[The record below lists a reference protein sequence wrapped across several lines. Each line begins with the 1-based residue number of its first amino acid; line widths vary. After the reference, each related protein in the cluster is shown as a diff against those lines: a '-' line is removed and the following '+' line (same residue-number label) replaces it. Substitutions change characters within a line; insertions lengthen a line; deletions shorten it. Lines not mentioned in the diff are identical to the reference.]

1 MMFPVEVRYL
11 NISWSDKDTVSK
23 IEASLD
29 AVDVENTSFG
39 GQIETTTYPKNDYTY
54 IGFRI
59 GDAIVDH
66 TPYFI
71 LNGDARQELVPWRK
85 PGTQEVWWIA
95 GGSWD
100 ARRKVYNSDLFNR
113 AGRFELI
120 IQQQKLLIQNQTLNF
135 TISELEYYLTDFKN
149 TLWMLI
155 LDTNSSAKG
164 RIEKTVP
171 DIFDD
176 AALALFFD
184 FVESVENVLKKPGM
198 VLKETQEILPRRSV
212 RPVPRTFRE
221 FITRPTAKALA
232 SRAYFESYDTPENRF
247 IHYCVKRVSYIL
259 SSLSRIAAAQCSA
272 YTTRIEQ
279 EKEWMERFGQATTKR
294 VDARVY
300 DNEIAKLERDLQQ
313 LSRDLNS
320 LALNQQQISYPAGH
334 KSGSY
339 VIQLGKLYGNSSSSF
354 FVEKLDGK
362 KHHDPYL
369 VAKFPED
376 FEISGFQKLLMDS
389 ELEVTGRYLKSI
401 ERTQA
406 GKKYYQ
412 LEFLQVKSV
421 ALQNHSFQRQIRQ
434 LTDGRKKLELGNWLS
449 PMTGEEIQ
457 GRDMQNRMAVQKIR
471 SLEKSKTK
479 MSKIS
484 EAYPGLIKRLR
495 TVELFFTEHSIKSQ
509 SHCTHSMVF
518 VQNPTYAAARRFHSK
533 ISNLNGLDETVLN
546 SLMTVEEIGL
556 RDLPNLYESWCL
568 LQIIRVLTEVFGFE
582 PDKVWQSALI
592 NAVLK
597 VKQPKD
603 VEINLKAPDFQQRI
617 VLTYEKVLASGKRPD
632 FVIDLFSGHDRQSG
646 YFPAQTDVARLVLD
660 AKFRGELTEAEL
672 QKLVSDLYKEKN
684 YAEDGKNQVFIIHPV
699 ADVIDSPT
707 SPLAWGGACDYGQSH
722 QINHR
727 HGGIFLS
734 PSLKH
739 FGTRDNLQ
747 RLIGMF
753 LQQNSVTE
761 LIEPRNSLQKDCRSN
776 LSCISCGNTTRGSLE
791 ISHSQTQA
799 GNDKWDIKCKGCGL
813 LSKKTMCVLCKQT
826 LFKNG
831 PQWTYHRTR
840 AEQMSNVVCPKCET
854 FL

>member
-1 MMFPVEVRYL
+1 MFPVEVRYL

-23 IEASLD
+23 LEASRD
-29 AVDVENTSFG
+29 AVDVAG
-39 GQIETTTYPKNDYTY
+39 GQIETTTYPKNGYTY

-59 GDAIVDH
+59 SDAIVDH
-66 TPYFI
+66 TPYFV

-95 GGSWD
+95 SGSWD
-100 ARRKVYNSDLFNR
+100 TRGKIYNSQLFNR

-120 IQQQKLLIQNQTLNF
+120 IQQQKLRIHNQTLNF
-135 TISELEYYLTDFKN
+135 TISEMEYYLADFKN

-184 FVESVENVLKKPGM
+184 FVESAENVLKKPGM
-198 VLKETQEILPRRSV
+198 VLKETQASLPRRSV

-221 FITRPTAKALA
+221 YITRPTAKTLT

-259 SSLSRIAAAQCSA
+259 SSLSRIAAAQSSA
-272 YTTRIEQ
+272 YNTRIEQ
-279 EKEWMERFGQATTKR
+279 EKEWMRHFGQATTKR

-300 DNEIAKLERDLQQ
+300 DNEIAKLKGDLEQ
-313 LSRDLNS
+313 LCRDLNS
-320 LALNQQQISYPAGH
+320 LALNQEQISYQAGH
-334 KSGSY
+334 ESGRY
-339 VIQLGKLYGNSSSSF
+339 MIQLGKPYGNSSSSF
-354 FVEKLDGK
+354 FVEKLDGNK
-362 KHHDPYL
+362 YRNPYL
-369 VAKFPED
+369 VAKFPLD
-376 FEISGFQKLLMDS
+376 FDISGFQKLLMDS
-389 ELEVTGRYLKSI
+389 ELEVTGRYKKSR
-401 ERTQA
+401 ERSQA
-406 GKKYYQ
+406 GKEYYQ
-412 LEFLQVKSV
+412 LEFLEVQSV

-434 LTDGRKKLELGNWLS
+434 LTDGRKKLELGNWMS
-449 PMTGEEIQ
+449 PMTGEELQ
-457 GRDMQNRMAVQKIR
+457 GRDMQNRMSGQKIR
-471 SLEKSKTK
+471 SLEILQTK
-479 MSKIS
+479 MLKIS
-484 EAYPGLIKRLR
+484 KAYPGLIKRLH
-495 TVELFFTEHSIKSQ
+495 TLESFFNEHRIKSQ
-509 SHCTHSMVF
+509 SHCPHSMVF
-518 VQNPTYAAARRFHSK
+518 LQNPTYAAARKFHSK
-533 ISNLNGLDETVLN
+533 ISTLNGLDEAVLN
-546 SLMTVEEIGL
+546 SLLTVEEIGL
-556 RDLPNLYESWCL
+556 IDLPNLYERWCL

-582 PDKVWQSALI
+582 PEKAWQSALI

-597 VKQPKD
+597 GPKD
-603 VEINLKAPDFQQRI
+603 VEINLKAPGFQQRI
-617 VLTYEKVLASGKRPD
+617 ILTYEKVLASGKRPD
-632 FVIDLFSGHDRQSG
+632 FVIDLFTYDDRLSGDSS
-646 YFPAQTDVARLVLD
+646 AQAEVARLVLD
-660 AKFRGELTEAEL
+660 AKFKGELTETEF
-672 QKLVSDLYKEKN
+672 QKLVSNLYKEKN
-684 YAEDGKNQVFIIHPV
+684 YAEDSKNQVFIIHPV
-699 ADVIDSPT
+699 ADVIESPT

-722 QINHR
+722 KINHR

-761 LIEPRNSLQKDCRSN
+761 LVEPQNSHQKDCWSN
-776 LSCISCGNTTRGSLE
+776 LSCISCGNTTRRSLE
-791 ISHSQTQA
+791 ISHSKTQA
-799 GNDKWDIKCKGCGL
+799 GNDRWDIKCKDCEL
-813 LSKKTMCVLCKQT
+813 LSKKTVCANCSQT

-831 PQWTYHRTR
+831 PRWTYHRTR